1 MLLRN
6 NRRARVA
13 VGAGSLVLVAAGL
26 VGSVGGSLA
35 YFTDSQAGSLTGS
48 IGSIK
53 GQTNTNTLAYTNL
66 LPGEVQ
72 TVDAKVTNTGLN
84 NQDVWVVFDN
94 ADALHAL
101 NNLGTYGEFHIAANG
116 SAKFDSA
123 NLNDRSSTCGPF
135 SPDGCWPV
143 PQKVKLASNVPP
155 TGTVTY
161 SLGFGYAGKLQ
172 GQSAEGGGAWNS
184 YPLGAPTA
192 SGLPYKI
199 VETQVGQQP

>member
-1 MLLRN
+1 MLPQI
-6 NRRARVA
+6 NRRSRVA
-13 VGAGSLVLVAAGL
+13 IGAGSLVLVAAGL

-35 YFTDSQAGSLTGS
+35 YFSDSQAGTLSGS
-48 IGSIK
+48 VGSIK
-53 GQTNTNTLAYTNL
+53 GSVNTSTLAFTNL

-72 TVDAKVTNTGLN
+72 TVQAKATNTGLN

-101 NNLGTYGEFHIAANG
+101 NNLGTYGEFHITAEG

-123 NLNDRSSTCGPF
+123 NLNDRSSTCGAFNPA
-135 SPDGCWPV
+135 GCWPV

-161 SLGFGYAGKLQ
+161 EFGFGYAGKLQ
-172 GQSAEGGGAWNS
+172 GQTSEGGGAWNA
-184 YPLGAPTA
+184 YPLGAPTS